1 MNNIVLIGFMGS
13 GKTTF
18 GRWVSRRHNR
28 KFYDTDEYIE
38 KKQNTTISEIFAT
51 KGEEAFRDM
60 ETETVKEL
68 SDTLDNCVI
77 SVGGGLVL
85 REVNREL
92 LRKLG
97 TVVYLKASEEELCKR
112 LSKDTKRPLLQGC
125 GLHEKIH
132 NLMEQREDIY
142 LDAADM
148 IVDTQKMSF
157 EQMYTAII
165 KNMED

>member
-112 LSKDTKRPLLQGC
+112 LSKDTKRPAIQGSGSFTKIHC
-125 GLHEKIH
+125 TLWSREKIYIWMR
-132 NLMEQREDIY
+132 LI
-142 LDAADM
+142 
-148 IVDTQKMSF
+148 
-157 EQMYTAII
+157 
-165 KNMED
+165 

>member
-1 MNNIVLIGFMGS
+1 M
-13 GKTTF
+13 
-18 GRWVSRRHNR
+18 
-28 KFYDTDEYIE
+28 
-38 KKQNTTISEIFAT
+38 
-51 KGEEAFRDM
+51 
-60 ETETVKEL
+60 
-68 SDTLDNCVI
+68 
-77 SVGGGLVL
+77 L

-112 LSKDTKRPLLQGC
+112 LSKDTKRPLLQGG

-142 LDAADM
+142 MDAADM

>member
-18 GRWVSRRHNR
+18 GRWVSRRHDR

-97 TVVYLKASEEELCKR
+97 TVVYLKASEEELCKSLYFFYR
-112 LSKDTKRPLLQGC
+112 
-125 GLHEKIH
+125 
-132 NLMEQREDIY
+132 
-142 LDAADM
+142 
-148 IVDTQKMSF
+148 
-157 EQMYTAII
+157 I
-165 KNMED
+165 K

>member
-77 SVGGGLVL
+77 SVGG
-85 REVNREL
+85 
-92 LRKLG
+92 
-97 TVVYLKASEEELCKR
+97 TVHHRVR
-112 LSKDTKRPLLQGC
+112 G
-125 GLHEKIH
+125 
-132 NLMEQREDIY
+132 EQ
-142 LDAADM
+142 
-148 IVDTQKMSF
+148 VCPV
-157 EQMYTAII
+157 
-165 KNMED
+165 

>member
-60 ETETVKEL
+60 ETEAVKSYQIL
-68 SDTLDNCVI
+68 LITASYL
-77 SVGGGLVL
+77 LV
-85 REVNREL
+85 
-92 LRKLG
+92 
-97 TVVYLKASEEELCKR
+97 ADLC
-112 LSKDTKRPLLQGC
+112 
-125 GLHEKIH
+125 
-132 NLMEQREDIY
+132 
-142 LDAADM
+142 
-148 IVDTQKMSF
+148 
-157 EQMYTAII
+157 
-165 KNMED
+165 

>member
-1 MNNIVLIGFMGS
+1 ME
-13 GKTTF
+13 
-18 GRWVSRRHNR
+18 RRHLAAGFQDDIIESSMIQMSISR
-28 KFYDTDEYIE
+28 KAEYNNKRNLCNE
-38 KKQNTTISEIFAT
+38 GRGSFQ
-51 KGEEAFRDM
+51 GYGDRDG
-60 ETETVKEL
+60 KEL

-112 LSKDTKRPLLQGC
+112 LSKDTKRPLLQGG

>member
-1 MNNIVLIGFMGS
+1 MLVEMGKDIRS
-13 GKTTF
+13 P
-18 GRWVSRRHNR
+18 H
-28 KFYDTDEYIE
+28 YICPDTLEAEHDR
-38 KKQNTTISEIFAT
+38 ISEKIRA
-51 KGEEAFRDM
+51 KKEKEAFRDM

-112 LSKDTKRPLLQGC
+112 LSKDTKRPLLQGG

>member
-38 KKQNTTISEIFAT
+38 KKQNTTISEIFAM

-112 LSKDTKRPLLQGC
+112 LSKDTKRPLLQG
-125 GLHEKIH
+125 GFTRRYITLWSREKIYIWMR
-132 NLMEQREDIY
+132 LI
-142 LDAADM
+142 
-148 IVDTQKMSF
+148 
-157 EQMYTAII
+157 
-165 KNMED
+165 

>member
-60 ETETVKEL
+60 ETETVKETEKP
-68 SDTLDNCVI
+68 SA
-77 SVGGGLVL
+77 
-85 REVNREL
+85 EEEL

-112 LSKDTKRPLLQGC
+112 LSKDTKRPLLQGG

>member
-92 LRKLG
+92 LRK
-97 TVVYLKASEEELCKR
+97 EELCKR
-112 LSKDTKRPLLQGC
+112 LSKDTKRPLLQGG